1 MHDTLNPRLHP
12 FRDDLTAEYLREKI
26 TCNKY
31 SRGQA
36 AQVIVGKS
44 SLRRYPEAEAPLDS
58 ELLFGEKLTIYDEK
72 KGWAWVQNAKDSYV
86 GYIRSTD
93 VSKEI
98 RPTTHRVH
106 ALRTYL
112 YPQPDMKS
120 PPLDI
125 LSIESTLCVIQVEGN
140 YSQVQGGGWVFSA
153 HITPQDMAALSH
165 VSVAQRFLGAP
176 YLWGGKTS
184 IGIDCSGLVQVSLS
198 ACGITT
204 QRDASMQE
212 KSLGIPVNSEQTTE
226 GDLIYW
232 PGHVAIALDKNMAIH
247 ATANSMDVT
256 IEPIAHITERVEME
270 TGGTG
275 ITAIKRVAIK

>member
-1 MHDTLNPRLHP
+1 MSDPFDLRLHP
-12 FRDDLTAEYLREKI
+12 IRDDLVAEYLREKV

-36 AQVIVGKS
+36 AQIIVGKS
-44 SLRRYPEAEAPLDS
+44 SLRRSPENQSPLDS
-58 ELLFGEKLTIYDEK
+58 ELLFGEKLTVYDERN
-72 KGWAWVQNAKDSYV
+72 GWAWVQNAKDSYV
-86 GYIRSTD
+86 GYIHSLD
-93 VSKEI
+93 ISKEV

-106 ALRTYL
+106 ALRTYV
-112 YPQPDMKS
+112 YPQPNMKS
-120 PPLDI
+120 PPLDL
-125 LSIESTLCVIQVEGN
+125 LSIESVLSVIQVEGN
-140 YSQVQGGGWVFSA
+140 FSQIQGGGWVFSA
-153 HITPQDMAALSH
+153 HITPQNLIADNHIM
-165 VSVAQRFLGAP
+165 VAKRFLGTP

-184 IGIDCSGLVQVSLS
+184 VGIDCSGLIQVSLS
-198 ACGITT
+198 ACGITA

-212 KSLGIPVNSEQTTE
+212 KTLGIPVNSEQTTE

-232 PGHVAIALDKNMAIH
+232 PGHVAIALDKTMAIH

-275 ITAIKRVAIK
+275 ITAIKRVKIY